1 MADPELSSVGDFRL
15 GDWLVQPNL
24 NRISRGDSTITLEL
38 KVMQVLVC
46 LAEHEGDLV
55 TRQELTDSVWAT
67 EFISDN
73 TVTHAITELRNAL
86 GDDATSPTYVE
97 TIHRK
102 GYRLIAPVESVG
114 GEDDFGNAR
123 PAIGKP
129 RWPYVLVIGTA
140 ALTLI
145 MWIAFRPELGPPAQT
160 VAVDPALDRSLLV
173 IVPFEN
179 RTGDPGF
186 DALGVLV
193 AGRIGDGLRGQTIDY
208 LIASLGVEITE
219 PTVARDTS
227 SLIALASNHGAGT
240 LLSGS
245 LSRSGG
251 SLRFEARVTDAMQ
264 HRAGPAIEPVMARLD
279 NLEEGLEELRQRA
292 MALVWWYR
300 STAHTLLSTPKPPRW
315 EALEVHLAAPA
326 TVDGLPGFRQ
336 ALQLDPDYHAVWY
349 AISVIYSNFGM
360 WQEAIEALDELDAQ
374 PEKLTPY
381 GRHMSAAFRAGL
393 NGQNSTER
401 HHLLRAREVEPRAD
415 VRRKLAVTA
424 MALGRPREAVVLLSE
439 RLAENPKV
447 APPGV
452 RYFAQ
457 LADAF
462 FMLGQ
467 YEQMVEIARRGRVAF
482 PDSAW
487 VVSEEA
493 CGLAALGR
501 LEELDRL
508 IDECRTVQYSD
519 PEGAGFIMSRA
530 VEVLRS
536 HGHPGDALTLAR
548 RAVEWHRG
556 RAPVASSSW
565 RRRLFFSDAIYNAEE
580 WDEARHQYLELADEV
595 GDIKPVLRYEDARP
609 MSVYGRLGV
618 VAARLGDGKEAERIS
633 ALLQDVE
640 GFTWGEPSFYQALI
654 AAQLGR
660 TGRALQLLRQALAD
674 GLSVGD
680 LLWKSSE
687 FESLWDNPE
696 FQELVRPKG

>member
-1 MADPELSSVGDFRL
+1 MTDLEHSSTGDFKLR
-15 GDWLVQPNL
+15 DWLVQPSL

-46 LAEHEGDLV
+46 LAEHPGDLV
-55 TRQELTDSVWAT
+55 TRQELVDAVWAT
-67 EFISDN
+67 EFISNN

-86 GDDATSPTYVE
+86 GDDAKSPKLIE
-97 TIHRK
+97 TIHRR
-102 GYRLIAPVESVG
+102 GYRLVAPVESVG
-114 GEDDFGNAR
+114 SGDDSGHAR
-123 PAIGKP
+123 PPIGKP
-129 RWPYVLVIGTA
+129 TWPYVLAIGIA
-140 ALTLI
+140 ALALI
-145 MWIAFRPELGPPAQT
+145 MWLAFRPEPGPPAQT
-160 VAVDPALDRSLLV
+160 VTVDPTLDRSLLV
-173 IVPFEN
+173 VVPFEN
-179 RTGDPGF
+179 RTGDPDL

-193 AGRIGDGLRGQTIDY
+193 AGRIGDVLRGQTIDY
-208 LIASLGVEITE
+208 LIASLGVVITE
-219 PTVARDTS
+219 PTVARDTR
-227 SLIALASNHGAGT
+227 SLIALASTHGAGT
-240 LLSGS
+240 VLSGS

-251 SLRFEARVTDAMQ
+251 GLRFEARITDAMQ
-264 HRAGPAIEPVMARLD
+264 HRAGPAIEPVMAQPE
-279 NLEEGLEELRQRA
+279 NLEEGLEELRRRA

-300 STAHTLLSTPKPPRW
+300 STSHTLLSTPKPPRW
-315 EALEVHLAAPA
+315 EALVLHQAAPA
-326 TVDGLPGFRQ
+326 TVDGLPLFRQ
-336 ALQLDPDYHAVWY
+336 ALELDPDYHAVWY
-349 AISVIYSNFGM
+349 AISVIYSNYGM
-360 WQEAIEALDELDAQ
+360 WQEAIEALDELDAH

-381 GRHMSAAFRAGL
+381 GRYMSAALRAGL

-424 MALGRPREAVVLLSE
+424 MAVGRPQEAVVLLSE
-439 RLAENPKV
+439 RLAENPEV
-447 APPGV
+447 APPVV

-501 LEELDRL
+501 MEELDRL

-548 RAVEWHRG
+548 RAVEWYRS
-556 RAPVASSSW
+556 RPPDVSPSW
-565 RRRLFFSDAIYNAEE
+565 RRRLSFADAIYSAEE
-580 WDEARHQYLELADEV
+580 WDEARRQYRELSDEI
-595 GDIKPVLRYEDARP
+595 GDIKPVLRVEDARP
-609 MSVYGRLGV
+609 VSVYGRLGV
-618 VAARLGDGKEAERIS
+618 VAARLGDREEAERIS

-640 GFTWGEPSFYQALI
+640 GFTWGEPGFYQALI
-654 AAQLGR
+654 ESQLGR
-660 TGRALQLLRQALAD
+660 PDRAVQLLRQALAD
-674 GLSVGD
+674 GVSVGD
-680 LLWKSSE
+680 LIWRSSE